1 MIGVGE
7 NEFFL
12 ASDATPIIEYTK
24 NVVYLEDGEI
34 ARLKIGEEME
44 LKTIENVEKTPYI
57 QELELNLEAIE
68 KGGYEHFMLKEI
80 FEQPKSIA
88 DSMRGRLDIKTAE
101 VKLGGLAEY
110 EQKIINAD
118 RIIIIACGTSWHAG
132 LIGEYLFEV

>member
-1 MIGVGE
+1 M
-7 NEFFL
+7 
-12 ASDATPIIEYTK
+12 
-24 NVVYLEDGEI
+24 YLEDGEI

-44 LKTIENVEKTPYI
+44 LKPSKMLRKHLV

-110 EQKIINAD
+110 G
-118 RIIIIACGTSWHAG
+118 RR
-132 LIGEYLFEV
+132 

>member
-1 MIGVGE
+1 M
-7 NEFFL
+7 
-12 ASDATPIIEYTK
+12 
-24 NVVYLEDGEI
+24 YLEDGEI

-101 VKLGGLAEY
+101 VKTR
-110 EQKIINAD
+110 
-118 RIIIIACGTSWHAG
+118 RIS
-132 LIGEYLFEV
+132 